1 LFVKPLLSEGVR
13 VIKRIVKTEAIVY
26 SYMAMSDTITFLGTA
41 GARFVVTSQLLASG
55 GLWLNLGG
63 TEILLDPGPGCIVQS
78 TKRKFKAD
86 KLSAIILSHRH
97 LDHSADVNIM
107 IEAMTQ
113 GGFKPRGRLFAPADA
128 LETEP
133 VIFSYLRGF
142 LDGIEVL
149 EEGKSYS
156 VGNVSFETPIRHI
169 HPVETY
175 GIIFRTAEHTF
186 SYITDSHYFDGLWQK
201 YSGELLIINVVFLE
215 PGRPIDHLSV
225 PDAERIIKELKPKV
239 AILTHFGMTMWRAKP
254 WEIAQR
260 MSENIGIRVIA
271 ARDGMKF
278 DLSQLEET

>member
-1 LFVKPLLSEGVR
+1 MGES
-13 VIKRIVKTEAIVY
+13 
-26 SYMAMSDTITFLGTA
+26 ITFLGTA
-41 GARFVVTSQLLASG
+41 GARFVVTSQILASG
-55 GLWLNLGG
+55 GLWLNLSG
-63 TEILLDPGPGCIVQS
+63 TEILVDPGPGCIVQS
-78 TKRKFKAD
+78 TKRKLRAD

-113 GGFKPRGRLFAPADA
+113 GGFKRHGWLFAPADA

-133 VIFSYLRGF
+133 VIFSYLKDY

-149 EEGKSYS
+149 QEGKTYS
-156 VGNVSFETPIRHI
+156 IGNISFDTPIRHI

-175 GIIFRTAEHTF
+175 GMLFRTAEHTL
-186 SYITDSHYFDGLWQK
+186 SYIADSRYFDGLWQN
-201 YSGELLIINVVFLE
+201 YGSELLIINVVFLE

-225 PDAERIIKELKPKV
+225 PDAEHIIMESKPKV

-260 MSENIGIRVIA
+260 LSQETGVRVLA

-278 DLSQLEET
+278 DLSQLDNA